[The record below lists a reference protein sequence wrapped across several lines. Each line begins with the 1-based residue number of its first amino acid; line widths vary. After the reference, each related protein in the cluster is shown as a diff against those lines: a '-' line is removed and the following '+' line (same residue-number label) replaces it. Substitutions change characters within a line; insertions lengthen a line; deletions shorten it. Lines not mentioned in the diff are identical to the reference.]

1 MSIRRTMVWLA
12 TLGLALLMVASC
24 SMFDKGPAKPE
35 TAQKQLPDVR
45 EFDDVLIPRE
55 MDIDKDSSA
64 IYRREG
70 MSAGLLRLSGR
81 VEMSSLMR
89 YFQNNMANEG
99 WRPISQFRSPHSLML
114 FQKGKRMAVIAI
126 EDANFQTFA
135 DVWVVPMN
143 ESIDNLPQK

>member
-1 MSIRRTMVWLA
+1 MTIRKTMVWLS
-12 TLGLALLMVASC
+12 TVVLALLMIAAC
-24 SMFDKGPAKPE
+24 SMFEKGPAKPE
-35 TAQKQLPDVR
+35 KDQKRLPDVR

-70 MSAGLLRLSGR
+70 LSAGLLRLSGR
-81 VEMSSLMR
+81 VETSSLIR

-114 FQKGKRMAVIAI
+114 FQKGNRMAVIAL
-126 EDANFQTFA
+126 EDENFQTFA

-143 ESIDNLPQK
+143 ESIDNLPPK

>member
-1 MSIRRTMVWLA
+1 MTIRKTMVWLS
-12 TLGLALLMVASC
+12 TVVLALLMIAAC
-24 SMFDKGPAKPE
+24 SMFEKGPAKPE
-35 TAQKQLPDVR
+35 KDQKRLPDVR

-70 MSAGLLRLSGR
+70 LSAGLLRLSGR
-81 VEMSSLMR
+81 VETSSLIR

-114 FQKGKRMAVIAI
+114 FQKGNRMAVIAI
-126 EDANFQTFA
+126 EDADFQTFA

>member
-1 MSIRRTMVWLA
+1 MSIRRMMVLLSA
-12 TLGLALLMVASC
+12 VGLALLMVASC

-35 TAQKQLPDVR
+35 TAPKRLPDVR

-81 VEMSSLMR
+81 IEMSSLMR

-99 WRPISQFRSPHSLML
+99 WRPVSQFRSPHSLML
-114 FQKGKRMAVIAI
+114 FQKGNRMAVIAI
-126 EDANFQTFA
+126 EDAEFQTFA

>member
-1 MSIRRTMVWLA
+1 MSLRRTVVWLSA
-12 TLGLALLMVASC
+12 VGLALLMAASC
-24 SMFDKGPAKPE
+24 SMFEKGPAKPE
-35 TAQKQLPDVR
+35 TAPKRLPDVR

-81 VEMSSLMR
+81 VEMNSLMR

-99 WRPISQFRSPHSLML
+99 WRLISQFRSPQSLMV
-114 FQKGKRMAVIAI
+114 FQKSNRMAVIAI
-126 EDANFQTFA
+126 EDAELKTFA

-143 ESIDNLPQK
+143 ESIDNLPPK

>member
-1 MSIRRTMVWLA
+1 MKIRKPLMALA
-12 TLGLALLMVASC
+12 TVGFALLMMASC
-24 SMFDKGPAKPE
+24 AMFEKGPAKPE

-45 EFDDVLIPRE
+45 EFEDVLIPRE
-55 MDIDKDSSA
+55 MDIDKGSSA

-81 VEMSSLMR
+81 IEMSSLMR

-114 FQKGKRMAVIAI
+114 FQKGNRMAVIAI
-126 EDANFQTFA
+126 EDADFQTFA

-143 ESIDNLPQK
+143 ESIDNLPPK

>member
-1 MSIRRTMVWLA
+1 MTIHKSMAWLS
-12 TLGLALLMVASC
+12 TVGLVLLVIASC

-35 TAQKQLPDVR
+35 AAAKKLPDVR

-55 MDIDKDSSA
+55 MDIDKGSSA

-81 VEMSSLMR
+81 VEMNSLMR

-99 WRPISQFRSPHSLML
+99 WRPISQFRSPQSLMI
-114 FQKGKRMAVIAI
+114 FQKGNRMAVIAI
-126 EDANFQTFA
+126 EDADFQTLA
-135 DVWVVPMN
+135 DVWVVPIN

>member
-1 MSIRRTMVWLA
+1 MSSRRTMVWLA
-12 TLGLALLMVASC
+12 TVGLALLMVASC

-35 TAQKQLPDVR
+35 TAQKRLPDVR

-89 YFQNNMANEG
+89 YFQNNMATEG

-114 FQKGKRMAVIAI
+114 FQKGNRMAVIVI

>member
-1 MSIRRTMVWLA
+1 MSIRRTMVLLSA
-12 TLGLALLMVASC
+12 LGMALLMVAAC

-35 TAQKQLPDVR
+35 TAPKRLPDVR

-81 VEMSSLMR
+81 IEMSSLMR

-114 FQKGKRMAVIAI
+114 FQKGNRMAVIAI
-126 EDANFQTFA
+126 EDAEFQTFA

>member
-1 MSIRRTMVWLA
+1 MTIRRKMIWLV
-12 TLGLALLMVASC
+12 TVVLLLLMTASC
-24 SMFDKGPAKPE
+24 AMFDKGPAKPE
-35 TAQKQLPDVR
+35 TAQKRLPDVR

-55 MDIDKDSSA
+55 MDIAKESSM

-81 VEMSSLMR
+81 VEPASLMR

-99 WRPISQFRSPHSLML
+99 WRPISQFRSPQSLMI
-114 FQKGKRMAVIAI
+114 FQKGNRMAVIAI
-126 EDANFQTFA
+126 EDGDLETFA

-143 ESIDNLPQK
+143 ETIDNLPPK

>member
-1 MSIRRTMVWLA
+1 MSIRRMMVLLSA
-12 TLGLALLMVASC
+12 VGLALLMVASC

-35 TAQKQLPDVR
+35 TAPKRLPDVR

-81 VEMSSLMR
+81 IEMSSIMR

-114 FQKGKRMAVIAI
+114 FQKGNRMAVIAI
-126 EDANFQTFA
+126 EDAEFQTFA

>member
-1 MSIRRTMVWLA
+1 MSIRRTMVLLSA
-12 TLGLALLMVASC
+12 LGMALLMVAAC

-35 TAQKQLPDVR
+35 TAQKRLPDVR

-81 VEMSSLMR
+81 VDTTSLVR

-99 WRPISQFRSPHSLML
+99 WRQIGQFRSPQSLMI
-114 FQKGKRMAVIAI
+114 FQKGRRMAVIVI
-126 EDANFQTFA
+126 EDSDFETFV
-135 DVWVVPMN
+135 DVWVVPMS
-143 ESIDNLPQK
+143 ESIDALAPK

>member
-1 MSIRRTMVWLA
+1 MTIRRKMIWLV
-12 TLGLALLMVASC
+12 TVVLLLLMTASC
-24 SMFDKGPAKPE
+24 AMFEKGPAKPE
-35 TAQKQLPDVR
+35 TAQKRLPDVR

-55 MDIDKDSSA
+55 MDIAKESSM

-81 VEMSSLMR
+81 VEPASLMR

-99 WRPISQFRSPHSLML
+99 WRPISQFRSPQSLMI
-114 FQKGKRMAVIAI
+114 FQKGNRMAVIAI
-126 EDANFQTFA
+126 EDGDLETFA

-143 ESIDNLPQK
+143 ETIDNLPPK

>member
-1 MSIRRTMVWLA
+1 MTIRRKMIWLV
-12 TLGLALLMVASC
+12 TVVLLLLMTASC
-24 SMFDKGPAKPE
+24 AMFDKGPAKPE
-35 TAQKQLPDVR
+35 TAQKRLPDVR

-55 MDIDKDSSA
+55 MDIAKESSM

-81 VEMSSLMR
+81 VEPASLMR

-99 WRPISQFRSPHSLML
+99 WRMISQFRSPQSLMI
-114 FQKGKRMAVIAI
+114 FQKGNRMAVIAI
-126 EDANFQTFA
+126 EDGDLETFA

-143 ESIDNLPQK
+143 ETIDNLPPK

>member
-1 MSIRRTMVWLA
+1 MSIRRTKVWLA
-12 TLGLALLMVASC
+12 TVGLALLMVASC

-114 FQKGKRMAVIAI
+114 FQKGNRMAVIAI

>member
-1 MSIRRTMVWLA
+1 MTIRRKMIWLV
-12 TLGLALLMVASC
+12 TVVLPLLMTASC
-24 SMFDKGPAKPE
+24 TMFDKGPAKPE
-35 TAQKQLPDVR
+35 TAQKRLPDVR

-55 MDIDKDSSA
+55 MDIAKESSM

-81 VEMSSLMR
+81 VEPASLMR

-99 WRPISQFRSPHSLML
+99 WRPISQFRSPQSLMI
-114 FQKGKRMAVIAI
+114 FQKGNRMAVIAI
-126 EDANFQTFA
+126 EDGDLETFA

-143 ESIDNLPQK
+143 ETIDNLPPK